1 MDHLIAP
8 QRPLGYDRQSAVENL
23 LSSLDE
29 AVREMTAIDQ
39 LNGKFWSEAV
49 RHLAVRR
56 ANWLTNGTGPD
67 SIVLGAEVRP
77 TLADFIRA
85 LAGDTE
91 NLLALVYTVR
101 QNGGDKAALAT
112 AFKEAEVD
120 LNAEIDFAEH
130 LLKISPRAIGLG
142 RVQLDATREVLN
154 GTPSA
159 NLTLPSL

>member
-1 MDHLIAP
+1 M
-8 QRPLGYDRQSAVENL
+8 GYDRQSAIENL

-56 ANWLTNGTGPD
+56 ANWLSNRTGPD
-67 SIVLGAEVRP
+67 GVVLGVEVKP
-77 TLADFIRA
+77 TLTDFIRA

-91 NLLALVYTVR
+91 NLLALAYAVQ
-101 QNGGDKAALAT
+101 QNGVDKTAVAT

-120 LNAEIDFAEH
+120 LNSEIDFAEY
-130 LLKISPRAIGLG
+130 LLEISPRAIGLSK
-142 RVQLDATREVLN
+142 VQLDAAREILN
-154 GTPSA
+154 DTPPDQTA
-159 NLTLPSL
+159 LSLL